1 MNGDIFNPEVDGIEG
16 VVRSYKNACQ
26 KLKLYGP
33 TYFGQVLKMVVDM
46 AENER
51 VSQDNQ

>member
-16 VVRSYKNACQ
+16 VVEAYQNALQ
-26 KLKLYGP
+26 KIDFYGP
-33 TYFGQVLKMVVDM
+33 THFSEVIKIIADM

-51 VSQDNQ
+51 VS